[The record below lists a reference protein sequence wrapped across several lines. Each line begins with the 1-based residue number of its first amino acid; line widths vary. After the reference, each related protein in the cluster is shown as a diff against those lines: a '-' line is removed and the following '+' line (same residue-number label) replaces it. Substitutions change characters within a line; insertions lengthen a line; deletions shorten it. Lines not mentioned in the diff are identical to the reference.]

1 MLLVP
6 DHVVL
11 RIDKSSVHF
20 CTVQSF
26 KVPELYRGNHELYN
40 FSRKAGW
47 TLQILELTLCYMEQP
62 ACDWSFD
69 KHEDSFWRSIVWSPL
84 ETVETPKFPDP
95 TLDLGKSLD
104 VVDVDALVSLASST
118 QYWHASVRSHW
129 WSQCVLMRRLWI
141 PCSPLAA

>member
-62 ACDWSFD
+62 ACD
-69 KHEDSFWRSIVWSPL
+69 
-84 ETVETPKFPDP
+84 
-95 TLDLGKSLD
+95 
-104 VVDVDALVSLASST
+104 
-118 QYWHASVRSHW
+118 
-129 WSQCVLMRRLWI
+129 
-141 PCSPLAA
+141 